1 MSITISLAGAALC
14 TVLFSACT
22 VTDTSTK
29 QEPETVTFFVSPR
42 GNDTWSGKQA
52 KPNWTKSD
60 GPFQTI
66 VRARDAIRALKT
78 RDGSHQHPV
87 TVMLDDGLYCQR
99 DVLTFGPEDSGSE
112 ACPITYAARPGRTP
126 IISGGLPLQNWQR
139 DTGDWSR
146 DTCGGRLLSLRLP
159 ENPTGTPWAFN
170 QLYVNGTSRTRAR
183 SPNKGSFFRSAGPTG
198 INENK
203 EFFFNEGDV
212 KNWRNLRQVLFT
224 VYHSWETSL
233 HHVHTID
240 TDNSV
245 VTLRE
250 DAPWPMGHWE
260 KQQRYYVE
268 GIFEGL
274 DQPGEWY
281 LDTSANT
288 LFYYPLPGETPKS
301 VSAVAP
307 LIRSTLVAFTGEP
320 SKNTYVEHIR
330 FQGIA
335 FKHTDANLSLIRNP
349 GQGEIYQPALIMA
362 TGLRHGVFEKCEIS
376 CAGAHAL
383 WLASGSSDNTVRQCH
398 LHALGGG
405 GVYIGGGWGV
415 SETAPAAS
423 NTVDNCF
430 IHNAGNLF
438 HGAHGVWIGRSS
450 YNRITHNEI
459 SNLDYSG
466 ISCGWSWGFQP
477 TSAHHNRIDFNH
489 IHHLSNGEGLS
500 DMGGIYTLGVSP
512 GTTERYNH
520 IHDVYSY
527 AYVSHGSGLYPDE
540 GSSDIL
546 LANNVVHHVRNS
558 PLFMHYGADCTV
570 SNNILALGD
579 KSQLRRSRED
589 KRCHYS
595 AVNNIVF
602 SDHPLMLDGP
612 WKNKDWFLANN
623 VYWSTSGEAQ
633 FAGRAFAEWQAEG
646 NDKGSLVADPLFN
659 NPVAGDFSLKA
670 GSPALKVG
678 FQPIDLSRT
687 GLYGDADWVA
697 LPGKFP
703 DRKRVEIAP
712 PVEVPISINY
722 TFEGIVPGTKP
733 SDCSIHQAGGAVVA
747 ITDERAAEGE
757 QCLKFQDAP
766 GAGYRWLPH
775 LEYKRTYT
783 NGTVTLSWDMLN
795 SKEQPDEF
803 IVELRDY
810 SSGNYLSGPGVAVSA
825 DGTVKASGQVVGKM
839 PLGEWVKATI
849 DITLGGAGP
858 GTYRLQLDIPG
869 QQRIVKTLPV
879 PSKAFRAI
887 TWLGLMSNSDGNAL
901 FYVDNLRLGTAEELA
916 NPPRRRHLAH
926 ANSRKNLPAVG
937 KNGLAGH
944 WNFAGDAG
952 YTVPDLSGCGN
963 TGDLWARP
971 AAGAFGH
978 AAYCDDT
985 ASHIRIP
992 DAPSLRVGKASFSL
1006 SLWLCPETLETK
1018 SADARRRFI
1027 SKNGHPSTW
1036 WNMNLTTGGKI
1047 SLELADSDKHSFACS
1062 SDAGLPLKRW
1072 SHLAVVVDRDV
1083 REVRFTVNGKPDVTR
1098 PIPASFTGSLD
1109 VAGCDLYLGSTWQ
1122 PFTGLLGEVKLYKRG
1137 LTAEEIAKEYDTQKA
1152 RYADASYRIL
1162 EE

>member
-1 MSITISLAGAALC
+1 MSKTISLAGAALC

-22 VTDTSTK
+22 VTDTPTK

-146 DTCGGRLLSLRLP
+146 DTCGGKLLSLRLP

-198 INENK
+198 SNENK

-335 FKHTDANLSLIRNP
+335 FKHT
-349 GQGEIYQPALIMA
+349 
-362 TGLRHGVFEKCEIS
+362 
-376 CAGAHAL
+376 
-383 WLASGSSDNTVRQCH
+383 
-398 LHALGGG
+398 
-405 GVYIGGGWGV
+405 
-415 SETAPAAS
+415 
-423 NTVDNCF
+423 VDNCF

-438 HGAHGVWIGRSS
+438 HGAHGVWIGKSS
-450 YNRITHNEI
+450 YNRVTHNEI

-579 KSQLRRSRED
+579 ISQLRRSRED

-633 FAGRAFAEWQAEG
+633 FAGRAFAEWLAEG

-659 NPVAGDFSLKA
+659 NPAAGDFSLKA

-687 GLYGDADWVA
+687 GLYGDADWVS

-879 PSKAFRAI
+879 PSKAFKAI

-963 TGDLWARP
+963 TGDVWAR
-971 AAGAFGH
+971 
-978 AAYCDDT
+978 
-985 ASHIRIP
+985 
-992 DAPSLRVGKASFSL
+992 
-1006 SLWLCPETLETK
+1006 
-1018 SADARRRFI
+1018 
-1027 SKNGHPSTW
+1027 
-1036 WNMNLTTGGKI
+1036 
-1047 SLELADSDKHSFACS
+1047 LA
-1062 SDAGLPLKRW
+1062 
-1072 SHLAVVVDRDV
+1072 
-1083 REVRFTVNGKPDVTR
+1083 
-1098 PIPASFTGSLD
+1098 FTGSLD
-1109 VAGCDLYLGSTWQ
+1109 VAGRELYLGSTWQ
-1122 PFTGLLGEVKLYKRG
+1122 PFTGLLGEVKLHKRG
-1137 LTAEEIAKEYDTQKA
+1137 LTAEEIAKENDTQKA